1 MSSNEIDYVAF
12 ALLLLRWFSVIFI
25 IYFIFILVLRFSNY
39 YKIRKCPNCRGELK
53 RAQRTAGDRLLKTL
67 TFGILPVKRY
77 RCYTCYWEGQAFE
90 IKEKRKSGSSKRE
103 ADEDQ

>member
-1 MSSNEIDYVAF
+1 MRPDEIDYVAF
-12 ALLLLRWFSVIFI
+12 ALLLLRWFAIIFVIYIIFI
-25 IYFIFILVLRFSNY
+25 FLLRFSNY
-39 YKIRKCPNCRGELK
+39 YKIKKCPNCSGELK

-90 IKEKRKSGSSKRE
+90 IKDRKRSSAFK
-103 ADEDQ
+103 DETEEDL